1 MEIKTFIV
9 SIPKRQIEKAYEW
22 LKDQDFTNYSG
33 SYIAQS
39 VVEEGIQN
47 YFHSK
52 GVFTDVYVEGVDC
65 YTDQEGFDGAI
76 SAIRKLPKTITF
88 KAVYI
93 TGKRDLANGL
103 YLSMVD
109 FKEEAQNLI
118 STLKTDPNQN
128 KEILR
133 IQSDRLIKEI
143 KAYKGKPQ
151 TLNEWLSIC
160 LTRLYPNVD
169 FIPRSEGDPI
179 SKDEMIEA
187 LEAHGDLYIRLN
199 KGIAENW
206 IVEGI

>member
-1 MEIKTFIV
+1 MEIKTFTV
-9 SIPKRQIEKAYEW
+9 SIPRRQIEKAYEW
-22 LKDQDFTNYSG
+22 LKDQDSRGYSG

-39 VVEEGIQN
+39 MVEEGIGN

-65 YTDQEGFDGAI
+65 YTDKEGFDGALNVI
-76 SAIRKLPKTITF
+76 KKLPNNIVF
-88 KAVYI
+88 KATYI

-103 YLSMVD
+103 YLTMVD
-109 FKEEAQNLI
+109 FKEEAQNLL
-118 STLKTDPNQN
+118 STLKTDLNQN

-143 KAYKGKPQ
+143 KAYKGKGQ
-151 TLNEWLSIC
+151 TFNEWLSMC
-160 LTRLYPNVD
+160 LTQLYPNVD
-169 FIPRSEGDPI
+169 FLSRSEGDPI
-179 SKDEMIEA
+179 SINEFVEA
-187 LEAHGDLYIRLN
+187 LDMADTLYIKLN

>member
-1 MEIKTFIV
+1 MEIKTFTV
-9 SIPKRQIEKAYEW
+9 SIPRRQIEKAYEW
-22 LKDQDFTNYSG
+22 LKDQDSRGYSG

-39 VVEEGIQN
+39 MVEEGIGN

-65 YTDQEGFDGAI
+65 YTDKEGFDGALNVI
-76 SAIRKLPKTITF
+76 KKLPNNIVF
-88 KAVYI
+88 KATYI
-93 TGKRDLANGL
+93 TGKRDLVNGL

-109 FKEEAQNLI
+109 FKEEAQNLL

-128 KEILR
+128 KELLHVY
-133 IQSDRLIKEI
+133 SDQLIKKI
-143 KAYKGKPQ
+143 KDYKGKKQ
-151 TLNEWLSIC
+151 TFNEWLSIC

-169 FIPRSEGDPI
+169 FLSRSEGDPI

-187 LEAHGDLYIRLN
+187 LEGYDDLYIRLN

>member
-1 MEIKTFIV
+1 MEIKTFTV
-9 SIPKRQIEKAYEW
+9 SIPRRQIEKAYEW
-22 LKDQDFTNYSG
+22 LKDQDFTDYSG

-39 VVEEGIQN
+39 TVEEGIQN

-76 SAIRKLPKTITF
+76 SVIRKLPKNITF
-88 KAVYI
+88 KATYI
-93 TGKRDLANGL
+93 TGKRNLANGL

-109 FKEEAQNLI
+109 FKEEAQNLL

-128 KEILR
+128 KELLHIYT
-133 IQSDRLIKEI
+133 DRLIKEI
-143 KAYKGKPQ
+143 KDYKGKKQ
-151 TLNEWLSIC
+151 TFNEWLSMC
-160 LTRLYPNVD
+160 FTRLYPNVD
-169 FIPRSEGDPI
+169 FLSRSEGDPI
-179 SKDEMIEA
+179 SKDEMIEE
-187 LEAHGDLYIRLN
+187 LEAHRDLYIRLD